1 MPKHIRPL
9 RQSHKI
15 ALVILIGRVV
25 LCSGAAVANTSLQGG
40 AVVIRLLIGLFVL
53 SICTLFAVAESI
65 NGAESSTKT
74 ETILDHDWAGLE
86 HYRLANSKTAPPLK
100 GENRVVFFGD
110 SITEFWKLSDYFAGM
125 PYINRGVGG
134 QTTSQMLIRFRP
146 DVIAL
151 SPRTVVILGGTNDIL
166 RNHNGAIL
174 NVVRD
179 NLSSMVELA
188 QVHSIRVV
196 LASLLP
202 VNDHSNGKDGKPIRQ
217 TVKRRPED
225 IKILNEWIKK
235 CANDNRL
242 TYLDYYN
249 VMVDKHGLLW
259 SELSFDGLHP
269 NKDGYKI
276 MARLAEQAITSS
288 LTSKR

>member
-1 MPKHIRPL
+1 M
-9 RQSHKI
+9 
-15 ALVILIGRVV
+15 
-25 LCSGAAVANTSLQGG
+25 
-40 AVVIRLLIGLFVL
+40 IRLLIGLFVL
-53 SICTLFAVAESI
+53 SICTFFAVAESI
-65 NGAESSTKT
+65 NGAESNGAESSAKT
-74 ETILDHDWAGLE
+74 DTILDRDWAGLE

-110 SITEFWKLSDYFAGM
+110 SITEFWNLSDYFAGM

-134 QTTSQMLIRFRP
+134 QITSQMLIRFRP
-146 DVIAL
+146 DVVAL
-151 SPRTVVILGGTNDIL
+151 SPRTVVILGGTNDIH

-202 VNDHSNGKDGKPIRQ
+202 VSDHSNGKDGKPIRQ
-217 TVKRRPED
+217 TVKRRPGG
-225 IKILNEWIKK
+225 IKILNEWVKK
-235 CANDNRL
+235 YANDNRL

-249 VMVDKHGLLW
+249 VMVDKHGLLR

>member
-1 MPKHIRPL
+1 MAELIRRL
-9 RQSHKI
+9 HYVTRS
-15 ALVILIGRVV
+15 
-25 LCSGAAVANTSLQGG
+25 S
-40 AVVIRLLIGLFVL
+40 VVIRLLIGLFVL
-53 SICTLFAVAESI
+53 SICTFSAVEEFI
-65 NGAESSTKT
+65 YGAENSAKT
-74 ETILDHDWAGLE
+74 DTILERDWAGLQ
-86 HYRLANSKTAPPLK
+86 HYRLANSKTAPPVK

-110 SITEFWKLSDYFAGM
+110 SITEFWNLSDYFAGM

-151 SPRTVVILGGTNDIL
+151 KPRTVVILAGTNDIN

-179 NLSSMVELA
+179 NLSSMAELA
-188 QVHSIRVV
+188 QIHGIRVV

-202 VNDHSNGKDGKPIRQ
+202 VSNHGNGKEGKPILQTIKRQ
-217 TVKRRPED
+217 PED
-225 IKILNEWIKK
+225 INILNEWIKK
-235 CANDNRL
+235 YANEDRL

-249 VMVDKHGLLW
+249 AMVDKEGLRP
-259 SELSFDGLHP
+259 ELSFDGLHP

-276 MARLAEQAITSS
+276 MPRLAEQAITSS

>member
-1 MPKHIRPL
+1 MIR
-9 RQSHKI
+9 S
-15 ALVILIGRVV
+15 LIG
-25 LCSGAAVANTSLQGG
+25 SL
-40 AVVIRLLIGLFVL
+40 VL
-53 SICTLFAVAESI
+53 SICAFFAAAESI
-65 NGAESSTKT
+65 YGAENSPKT
-74 ETILDHDWAGLE
+74 DTILARDWAGLE

-100 GENRVVFFGD
+100 GERRVVFFGD
-110 SITEFWKLSDYFAGM
+110 SITEFWNLSDYFAGM

-151 SPRTVVILGGTNDIL
+151 RPRSVVILAGTNDIN

-202 VNDHSNGKDGKPIRQ
+202 VNDYSNGKDEKRIRQ
-217 TVKRRPED
+217 TTKRRPED
-225 IKILNEWIKK
+225 IKILNEWIKRH
-235 CANDNRL
+235 AMDNRL

-249 VMVDKHGLLW
+249 AMVDKQDLLNA
-259 SELSFDGLHP
+259 EFSFDGLHP
-269 NKDGYKI
+269 NKNGYKI

-288 LTSKR
+288 LTSKG

>member
-1 MPKHIRPL
+1 V
-9 RQSHKI
+9 I
-15 ALVILIGRVV
+15 ALRP
-25 LCSGAAVANTSLQGG
+25 S
-40 AVVIRLLIGLFVL
+40 AVVI
-53 SICTLFAVAESI
+53 
-65 NGAESSTKT
+65 
-74 ETILDHDWAGLE
+74 
-86 HYRLANSKTAPPLK
+86 LA
-100 GENRVVFFGD
+100 
-110 SITEFWKLSDYFAGM
+110 
-125 PYINRGVGG
+125 
-134 QTTSQMLIRFRP
+134 
-146 DVIAL
+146 
-151 SPRTVVILGGTNDIL
+151 GTNDIH

-202 VNDHSNGKDGKPIRQ
+202 VNNHSNGKDGKPILQ
-217 TVKRRPED
+217 TIKRRPEN

-235 CANDNRL
+235 YANENRL
-242 TYLDYYN
+242 AYLDYYN
-249 VMVDKHGLLW
+249 TMVDKQDILRP
-259 SELSFDGLHP
+259 ELSFDGLHP

>member
-1 MPKHIRPL
+1 
-9 RQSHKI
+9 
-15 ALVILIGRVV
+15 
-25 LCSGAAVANTSLQGG
+25 
-40 AVVIRLLIGLFVL
+40 VIRLLIAIFVL
-53 SICTLFAVAESI
+53 SICIFSAVAESI
-65 NGAESSTKT
+65 YGAENSAKT
-74 ETILDHDWAGLE
+74 DTMLERDWAGLE
-86 HYRLANSKTAPPLK
+86 HYRLANSKTEPPLK

-110 SITEFWKLSDYFAGM
+110 SITEFWNLSDYFPGM

-151 SPRTVVILGGTNDIL
+151 RPRAVVILAGTNDIH

-202 VNDHSNGKDGKPIRQ
+202 VNNHSNGKDGKPILQ
-217 TVKRRPED
+217 TIKRRPEN

-235 CANDNRL
+235 YANENRL
-242 TYLDYYN
+242 AYLDYYN
-249 VMVDKHGLLW
+249 TMVDKQDILRP
-259 SELSFDGLHP
+259 ELSFDGLHP